1 MSKITH
7 CQAAVQSGWPAPT
20 APRTSRRGITSI
32 KQLAGQ
38 DLSYGAFVGVPQHS
52 ALLLFPVETAASLDV
67 VPVLDHLVRS
77 MYDASEDPCTAG
89 IYWFVGDDAHLI
101 GVQVRANG
109 QPRVNLPPELR
120 AVVNTLPG

>member
-1 MSKITH
+1 M
-7 CQAAVQSGWPAPT
+7 
-20 APRTSRRGITSI
+20 
-32 KQLAGQ
+32 
-38 DLSYGAFVGVPQHS
+38 
-52 ALLLFPVETAASLDV
+52 ETAASLDV

-101 GVQVRANG
+101 GVQVSANG

-120 AVVNTLPG
+120 AVVDTLPG